1 MRFIYACSRH
11 QNVDIDYKKYE
22 RTFQRIKR
30 GVLPKNP
37 TKIKEIVDSFN
48 EETILKTYGHTLHME
63 ISYKFYDGAIETDD
77 YSFCVFSS
85 KANIGLITENIPVAS
100 RHILMDATFK
110 ICPTGP
116 FKQLLIIYIRKQRNV
131 SVKNLNEYTQTVRF
145 CLFAFI
151 QQFLAFSHYC
161 LCTVCFCIFDTAF

>member
-1 MRFIYACSRH
+1 MALSRRH
-11 QNVDIDYKKYE
+11 QNVDIDFTKYE

-37 TKIKEIVDSFN
+37 KTIKEIVDCFN
-48 EETILKTYGHTLHME
+48 DEKILNTYGHTLHME
-63 ISYKFYDGAIETDD
+63 KTYKFYDSAIETAD

-85 KANIGLITENIPVAS
+85 KANIELISKNIPVAS

-116 FKQLLIIYIRKQRNV
+116 FKQLLIIYVRKQRQV
-131 SVKNLNEYTQTVRF
+131 SVL
-145 CLFAFI
+145 
-151 QQFLAFSHYC
+151 
-161 LCTVCFCIFDTAF
+161 